1 MSGSESA
8 ESSCLLPRQPTNE
21 SLLSIRHNLSSTTCL
36 TESAA
41 RTCNQVC
48 VPSKAATFII
58 LSASVI
64 GFLYYCIL
72 GATKLSLDAY
82 PESLH
87 LSISI
92 NYSVPYALLVLFTI
106 FFPLSGFTADV
117 CCGRYKTILCS
128 FFLIFMFFLLLCT
141 AELVIVASELRIFTL
156 NKLFHNPLG
165 TLGLILIILSLPCA
179 ILGFAAYQANF
190 IQYGL
195 DQLIEA
201 PNFYLGLFIHYAM
214 LVFHMGS
221 IPLAFFLVTWCNKP
235 RYDAQRVMYSLPL
248 LGIIL
253 LLILIVIMKWK
264 HHWFNTDTG
273 QENPYKNVFQII
285 NFARKHKYPLQR
297 SAFTYCDDHIPS
309 RLDSAKERYGGPFTT
324 EQVENVKTFFRMLI
338 VLLSMGPVFMLEIP
352 GSYLFFPLFGL
363 HTFHNYKHMEE
374 QFCSTSKHIWEII
387 FVSSG
392 TLMSFFTTVVLFP
405 SYIFAVFYLLRKKE
419 VRLFSR
425 IQFGIVLCL
434 LGVLSLLTID
444 LIGHSLKSNIS
455 NHTQCIFQV
464 YRTDNGTLDY
474 PSLNMH
480 WSVLI
485 PPSFL
490 LGIGPLIVITTI
502 FEFISAQSPLSMK
515 GLIIG
520 VFFSIRGLFQFLN
533 SIIVIPFSLKRP
545 WASGEMLKNPPV
557 TNCGFVYLLFT
568 CVVGLI
574 GLVLFSVAAKKYK
587 YRRRD
592 EGMFCQH
599 NVEEI
604 YDRYLTGSVDDLDR

>member
-1 MSGSESA
+1 MGIFSYTERQ
-8 ESSCLLPRQPTNE
+8 ESSLE
-21 SLLSIRHNLSSTTCL
+21 
-36 TESAA
+36 
-41 RTCNQVC
+41 
-48 VPSKAATFII
+48 
-58 LSASVI
+58 
-64 GFLYYCIL
+64 
-72 GATKLSLDAY
+72 
-82 PESLH
+82 
-87 LSISI
+87 
-92 NYSVPYALLVLFTI
+92 AL
-106 FFPLSGFTADV
+106 
-117 CCGRYKTILCS
+117 
-128 FFLIFMFFLLLCT
+128 
-141 AELVIVASELRIFTL
+141 
-156 NKLFHNPLG
+156 
-165 TLGLILIILSLPCA
+165 
-179 ILGFAAYQANF
+179 
-190 IQYGL
+190 
-195 DQLIEA
+195 
-201 PNFYLGLFIHYAM
+201 YLGLFIHYAM

-221 IPLAFFLVTWCNKP
+221 IPLAFFLVTWCKKP

-273 QENPYKNVFQII
+273 QENPYKNVLQII

-309 RLDSAKERYGGPFTT
+309 RLDFAKERYGGPFTT

-338 VLLSMGPVFMLEIP
+338 ILLSMGSVFMLVIP

-374 QFCSTSKHIWEII
+374 QICRTSEHIWEII

-419 VRLFSR
+419 VRFFSR

-485 PPSFL
+485 PPSLL
-490 LGIGPLIVITTI
+490 LGIGPLIVITTT
-502 FEFISAQSPLSMK
+502 FEFISAQSPQSMK

-545 WASGEMLKNPPV
+545 WASGGMLENPPV

-574 GLVLFSVAAKKYK
+574 GLVLFSVASKKYK

-599 NVEEI
+599 DVEEI